1 MKRTLFSLY
10 FTLIAIL
17 SFATDGFTVAD
28 VFTDHMVL
36 QRNALVKIWGEAK
49 SGSMVEVKFAGQQRK
64 IKATKGKWQVTLKTG
79 EAGGPYKLEVIN
91 GNNKVSFQDVLLGDV
106 WLAGGQSNMEFA
118 LRRVKDARTEISLAD
133 YPQIRYYK
141 VPRKFYPEQEVSKA
155 SWNVCSPQTASEFS
169 AIAYYFARNIHKELN
184 IPIGIIQTPVGGTTV
199 EAWTSRTLLMS
210 DNDFRPIVQHYDS
223 IVNSYGPD
231 GYEKLYNRYVASLTE
246 YQHLSAEQKKYI
258 AKPVE
263 PMGRKNFHRPIG
275 LSETMLST
283 VIPYTLKG
291 FLFYQGESNTA
302 RGAQYRKLFPA
313 MINEWRTSW
322 GQEDIPFLFIQLPR
336 FETKTRYW
344 YELREAQYLTSL
356 HVKNTAMVVAFDQ
369 GNPKDIHPIV
379 KDTVGWRLSQLALG
393 KVYGKKVVCQGPE
406 FKKMTKTDDG
416 SLLLY
421 FNNAGTG
428 LVAKDN
434 ASKLS
439 GFTIAGRDGKF
450 YPAEAVI
457 VGKNEVKVKNSQV
470 TAPVDVRYLW
480 VNSTDMNLFNKEGF
494 PAIPFR
500 TDKYPLVTEGVNVN
514 PEPKIPKLDLFLF
527 IGQSNMAGRGYITD
541 NYKDNIKN
549 TYLLTPNGDMEPA
562 RNPLNKYSTIRKRL
576 DLQGVGPAYSFAKA
590 MTDKT
595 GRPLGVVVNA
605 RGGSSINSW
614 MKGAKDNY
622 YDEALSRIRQAMK
635 FGTLKAIIWHQ
646 GESDS
651 NDPTTYMLK
660 LQELIANLRKD
671 LNDTKLPFIV
681 GELAEWRM
689 NGTSE
694 AFNRMLR
701 TVPKHIPYSYCVSSK
716 ELVPLI
722 NESDPHFSADSQIIL
737 GRRYA
742 EAAYNACYSG
752 NKYIP

>member
-1 MKRTLFSLY
+1 MKRTLFFLY
-10 FTLIAIL
+10 LSLIAVL
-17 SFATDGFTVAD
+17 SFATDVFTVAD

-49 SGSMVEVKFAGQQRK
+49 SGSLVEVRFAGQLRK

-91 GNNKVSFQDVLLGDV
+91 GNNKVSFQDVLIGDV

-141 VPRKFYPEQEVSKA
+141 VPRKFYPEQEISKA

-184 IPIGIIQTPVGGTTV
+184 VPIGIIQTPVGGTTA
-199 EAWTSRTLLMS
+199 EAWTSRALLMS
-210 DNDFRPIVQHYDS
+210 DKDFRPIVQHYDS

-322 GQEDIPFLFIQLPR
+322 GQGDIPFLFIQLPR

-344 YELREAQYLTSL
+344 YELREAQYLTSV

-369 GNPKDIHPIV
+369 GNSKDIHPIV

-393 KVYGKKVVCQGPE
+393 KVYGKEVVCQGPE

-421 FNNAGTG
+421 FDNAGTG

-457 VGKNEVKVKNSQV
+457 VGKNQVKVKNSQV

-494 PAIPFR
+494 PATSFR

-514 PEPKIPKLDLFLF
+514 PEPKIPELDLFLF

-595 GRPLGVVVNA
+595 GRPLGLVVNA

-689 NGTSE
+689 SGTSE
-694 AFNRMLR
+694 AFNKMLR

-722 NESDPHFSADSQIIL
+722 NESDPHFSADGQIIL

-752 NKYIP
+752 K

>member
-1 MKRTLFSLY
+1 MKRTLFFLY
-10 FTLIAIL
+10 LSLIAVL

-49 SGSMVEVKFAGQQRK
+49 SGSLVEVRFAGQLRK
-64 IKATKGKWQVTLKTG
+64 IKAAKGKWQVTLKTG

-91 GNNKVSFQDVLLGDV
+91 GNNKVSFQDVLIGDV

-184 IPIGIIQTPVGGTTV
+184 IPIGIIQTPVGGTTA
-199 EAWTSRTLLMS
+199 EAWTSRALLMS
-210 DNDFRPIVQHYDS
+210 DKDFRPIVQHYDS

-322 GQEDIPFLFIQLPR
+322 GQGDIPFLFIQLPR

-344 YELREAQYLTSL
+344 YELREAQYLTSV

-393 KVYGKKVVCQGPE
+393 KVYGKEVVCQGPE

-421 FNNAGTG
+421 FDNAGTG

-457 VGKNEVKVKNSQV
+457 VGKNQVKVKNSQV

-494 PAIPFR
+494 PATSFR

-514 PEPKIPKLDLFLF
+514 PEPKIPELDLFLF

-595 GRPLGVVVNA
+595 GRPLGLVVNA

-651 NDPTTYMLK
+651 NDPSTYMLK

-689 NGTSE
+689 SGTSE
-694 AFNRMLR
+694 AFNKMLR

-752 NKYIP
+752 K

>member
-1 MKRTLFSLY
+1 MKRTLFFLY
-10 FTLIAIL
+10 LSLIAVL

-49 SGSMVEVKFAGQQRK
+49 SGSLVEVRFAGQLWK
-64 IKATKGKWQVTLKTG
+64 IKAAKGKWQATLKTG

-91 GNNKVSFQDVLLGDV
+91 GNNKVSFQDVLIGDV

-141 VPRKFYPEQEVSKA
+141 VPRKFYPEQDVSKA

-184 IPIGIIQTPVGGTTV
+184 IPIGIIQTPVGGTTA
-199 EAWTSRTLLMS
+199 EAWTSRALLMS
-210 DNDFRPIVQHYDS
+210 DKDFRPIVQHYDS

-322 GQEDIPFLFIQLPR
+322 GQGDIPFLFIQLPR

-344 YELREAQYLTSL
+344 YELREAQYLTSV

-393 KVYGKKVVCQGPE
+393 KVYGKEVVCQGPE

-421 FNNAGTG
+421 FDNAGTG

-457 VGKNEVKVKNSQV
+457 VGKNQVKVKNSQV

-494 PAIPFR
+494 PATSFR

-514 PEPKIPKLDLFLF
+514 PEPKIPELDLFLF

-549 TYLLTPNGDMEPA
+549 TYLLTPNDYMEPA

-595 GRPLGVVVNA
+595 GRPLGLVVNA

-689 NGTSE
+689 SGTSE
-694 AFNRMLR
+694 AFNKMLR

-752 NKYIP
+752 K

>member
-1 MKRTLFSLY
+1 MKRTLFFLY
-10 FTLIAIL
+10 LSLIAVL

-49 SGSMVEVKFAGQQRK
+49 SGSLVEVRFAGQLRK
-64 IKATKGKWQVTLKTG
+64 IKAAKGKWQVTLKTG

-91 GNNKVSFQDVLLGDV
+91 GNNKVSFQDVLIGDV

-184 IPIGIIQTPVGGTTV
+184 IPIGIIQTPVGGTTA
-199 EAWTSRTLLMS
+199 EAWTSRALLMS
-210 DNDFRPIVQHYDS
+210 DKDFRPIVQHYDS

-322 GQEDIPFLFIQLPR
+322 GQGDIPFLFIQLPR

-344 YELREAQYLTSL
+344 YELREAQYLTSV

-393 KVYGKKVVCQGPE
+393 KVYGKEVVCQGPE

-421 FNNAGTG
+421 FDNAGTG

-457 VGKNEVKVKNSQV
+457 VGKNQVKVKNSQV

-494 PAIPFR
+494 PATSFR

-514 PEPKIPKLDLFLF
+514 PEPKIPELDLFLF

-595 GRPLGVVVNA
+595 GRPLGLVVNA

-651 NDPTTYMLK
+651 NDPTAYILK

-694 AFNRMLR
+694 AFNKMLR
-701 TVPKHIPYSYCVSSK
+701 TVPKHILYSYCVSSK

-752 NKYIP
+752 K

>member
-1 MKRTLFSLY
+1 MKRTLFFLY
-10 FTLIAIL
+10 LSLIAVL

-49 SGSMVEVKFAGQQRK
+49 SGSLVEVRFAGQLWK
-64 IKATKGKWQVTLKTG
+64 IKAAKGKWQVTLKTG

-91 GNNKVSFQDVLLGDV
+91 GNNKVSFQDVLIGDV

-184 IPIGIIQTPVGGTTV
+184 IPIGIIQTPVGGTTA
-199 EAWTSRTLLMS
+199 EAWTSRALLMS
-210 DNDFRPIVQHYDS
+210 DKDFRPIVQHYDS

-231 GYEKLYNRYVASLTE
+231 GYEKLYKRYVASLTE

-322 GQEDIPFLFIQLPR
+322 GQGDIPFLFIQLPR

-393 KVYGKKVVCQGPE
+393 KVYGKKLVCQGPE

-421 FNNAGTG
+421 FDNAGTG

-457 VGKNEVKVKNSQV
+457 VGKNQVKVKNSQV

-494 PAIPFR
+494 PATSFR

-514 PEPKIPKLDLFLF
+514 PEPKIPELDLFLF

-590 MTDKT
+590 ITDKT
-595 GRPLGVVVNA
+595 GRPLGLLVNA

-651 NDPTTYMLK
+651 SDPTTYMLK

-752 NKYIP
+752 K

>member
-1 MKRTLFSLY
+1 MKRTLFFLY
-10 FTLIAIL
+10 LSLIAVL
-17 SFATDGFTVAD
+17 SFATDVFTVAD

-49 SGSMVEVKFAGQQRK
+49 SGSLVEVRFAGQLWK
-64 IKATKGKWQVTLKTG
+64 IKAAKGKWQATLKTG

-91 GNNKVSFQDVLLGDV
+91 GNNKVSFQDVLIGDV

-141 VPRKFYPEQEVSKA
+141 VPRKFYPEQDVSKA

-184 IPIGIIQTPVGGTTV
+184 IPIGIIQTPVGGTTA
-199 EAWTSRTLLMS
+199 EAWTSRALLMS
-210 DNDFRPIVQHYDS
+210 DKDFRPIVQHYDS

-322 GQEDIPFLFIQLPR
+322 GQGDIPFLFIQLPR

-344 YELREAQYLTSL
+344 YELREAQYLTSV

-421 FNNAGTG
+421 FDNAGTG

-457 VGKNEVKVKNSQV
+457 VGKNQVKVKNSQV

-494 PAIPFR
+494 PATSFR

-514 PEPKIPKLDLFLF
+514 PEPKIPDLDLFLF

-549 TYLLTPNGDMEPA
+549 TYLLTPNGYMEPA

-595 GRPLGVVVNA
+595 GRPLGLVVNA

-689 NGTSE
+689 SGTSE
-694 AFNRMLR
+694 AFNKMLR

-752 NKYIP
+752 K

>member
-1 MKRTLFSLY
+1 MKRTLFFLY
-10 FTLIAIL
+10 LSLIAVL

-49 SGSMVEVKFAGQQRK
+49 SGSLVEVRFAGQLRK
-64 IKATKGKWQVTLKTG
+64 IKAAKGKWQVTLKTG

-91 GNNKVSFQDVLLGDV
+91 GNNKVSFQDVLIGDV

-141 VPRKFYPEQEVSKA
+141 VPRKFYPEQEISKA

-184 IPIGIIQTPVGGTTV
+184 IPIGIIQTPVGGTTA
-199 EAWTSRTLLMS
+199 EAWTSRALLMS
-210 DNDFRPIVQHYDS
+210 DKNFRPIVQHYDS

-231 GYEKLYNRYVASLTE
+231 GYEKLYKRYVASLTE

-322 GQEDIPFLFIQLPR
+322 GQGDIPFLFIQLPR

-344 YELREAQYLTSL
+344 YELREAQYLTSV

-406 FKKMTKTDDG
+406 FKKMTKIDDG

-421 FNNAGTG
+421 FDNAGTG

-457 VGKNEVKVKNSQV
+457 VGKNQVKVKNSQV
-470 TAPVDVRYLW
+470 TVPVDVRYLW
-480 VNSTDMNLFNKEGF
+480 VNSTDMKLFNKEGF
-494 PAIPFR
+494 PATPFR

-595 GRPLGVVVNA
+595 GRPLGLVVNA

-671 LNDTKLPFIV
+671 LNDTKLPFII

-694 AFNRMLR
+694 AFNKMLR
-701 TVPKHIPYSYCVSSK
+701 TVPKHILYSYCVSSK

-752 NKYIP
+752 K

>member
-1 MKRTLFSLY
+1 MKRTLFFLY
-10 FTLIAIL
+10 LSLIAVL

-49 SGSMVEVKFAGQQRK
+49 SGSLVEVRFAGQLRK
-64 IKATKGKWQVTLKTG
+64 IKAAKGKWQATLKTG

-91 GNNKVSFQDVLLGDV
+91 GNNKVSFQDVLIGDV

-141 VPRKFYPEQEVSKA
+141 VPRKFYPEQDVSKA

-184 IPIGIIQTPVGGTTV
+184 IPIGIIQTPVGGTTA
-199 EAWTSRTLLMS
+199 EAWTSRALLMS
-210 DNDFRPIVQHYDS
+210 DKDFRPIVQHYDS

-231 GYEKLYNRYVASLTE
+231 GYEKLYKRYVASLTE

-322 GQEDIPFLFIQLPR
+322 GQGDIPFLFIQLPR

-393 KVYGKKVVCQGPE
+393 KVYGKKLVCQGPE

-421 FNNAGTG
+421 FDNAGTG

-457 VGKNEVKVKNSQV
+457 VGKNQVKVKNSQV

-494 PAIPFR
+494 PATSFR

-514 PEPKIPKLDLFLF
+514 PEPKIPDLDLFLF

-595 GRPLGVVVNA
+595 GRPLGLVVNA

-651 NDPTTYMLK
+651 NDPSTYMLK

-752 NKYIP
+752 K

>member
-1 MKRTLFSLY
+1 MKRTLFFLY
-10 FTLIAIL
+10 LSLIAVL

-49 SGSMVEVKFAGQQRK
+49 SGSLVEVRFAGQLRK
-64 IKATKGKWQVTLKTG
+64 IKAAKGKWQVTLKTG

-91 GNNKVSFQDVLLGDV
+91 GNNKVSFQDVLIGDV

-184 IPIGIIQTPVGGTTV
+184 IPIGIIQTPVGGTTA
-199 EAWTSRTLLMS
+199 EAWTSRALLMS
-210 DNDFRPIVQHYDS
+210 DKDFRPIVQHYDS

-231 GYEKLYNRYVASLTE
+231 GYEKLYKRYVASLTE

-322 GQEDIPFLFIQLPR
+322 GQGDIPFLFIQLPR

-344 YELREAQYLTSL
+344 YELREAQYLTSV

-393 KVYGKKVVCQGPE
+393 KVYGKEVVCQGPE

-421 FNNAGTG
+421 FDNAGTG

-457 VGKNEVKVKNSQV
+457 VGKNQVKVKNSQV

-494 PAIPFR
+494 PATSFR

-514 PEPKIPKLDLFLF
+514 PEPKIPELDLFLF

-549 TYLLTPNGDMEPA
+549 TYLLTPNGYMEPA

-595 GRPLGVVVNA
+595 GRPLGLVVNA

-689 NGTSE
+689 SGTSE
-694 AFNRMLR
+694 AFNKMLR

-722 NESDPHFSADSQIIL
+722 NENDPHFSADSQIIL

-752 NKYIP
+752 K

>member
-49 SGSMVEVKFAGQQRK
+49 SGSLVEVRFAGQLWK
-64 IKATKGKWQVTLKTG
+64 IKAAKGKWQVTLKTG

-184 IPIGIIQTPVGGTTV
+184 IPIGIIQTPVGGTTA
-199 EAWTSRTLLMS
+199 EAWTSRALLMS
-210 DNDFRPIVQHYDS
+210 DKDFRPIVQHYDS

-246 YQHLSAEQKKYI
+246 YQHLSAEQEKYI

-322 GQEDIPFLFIQLPR
+322 GQGDIPFLFIQLPR

-421 FNNAGTG
+421 FDNAGTG

-457 VGKNEVKVKNSQV
+457 VGKKQVKVKNSQV
-470 TAPVDVRYLW
+470 TVPVDVRYLW

-494 PAIPFR
+494 PATPFR

-590 MTDKT
+590 ITDKT
-595 GRPLGVVVNA
+595 GRPLGLVVNA

-671 LNDTKLPFIV
+671 LNDTKLPIIV

-694 AFNRMLR
+694 AFNKMLR

-752 NKYIP
+752 K

>member
-1 MKRTLFSLY
+1 MKRTLFFLY
-10 FTLIAIL
+10 LSLIAVL

-49 SGSMVEVKFAGQQRK
+49 SGSLVEVRFAGQLRK

-91 GNNKVSFQDVLLGDV
+91 GNNKVSFQDVLIGDV

-141 VPRKFYPEQEVSKA
+141 VPRKFYPEQEISKA

-184 IPIGIIQTPVGGTTV
+184 IPIGIIQTPVGGTTA
-199 EAWTSRTLLMS
+199 EAWTSRALLMS
-210 DNDFRPIVQHYDS
+210 DKDFRPIVQHYDS

-322 GQEDIPFLFIQLPR
+322 GQGDIPFLFIQLPR

-344 YELREAQYLTSL
+344 YELREAQYLTSV

-393 KVYGKKVVCQGPE
+393 KVYGKEVVCQGPE

-421 FNNAGTG
+421 FDNAGTG

-457 VGKNEVKVKNSQV
+457 VGKNQVKVKNSQV

-494 PAIPFR
+494 PATSFR

-514 PEPKIPKLDLFLF
+514 PEPKIPELDLFLF

-590 MTDKT
+590 ITDKT
-595 GRPLGVVVNA
+595 GRPLGLLVNA

-651 NDPTTYMLK
+651 SDPTTYMLK

-752 NKYIP
+752 K

>member
-1 MKRTLFSLY
+1 MKRILFSLY
-10 FTLIAIL
+10 LSLIAML
-17 SFATDGFTVAD
+17 SFATDEFTVAD

-36 QRNALVKIWGEAK
+36 QRNAVVKIWGEAP
-49 SGSMVEVKFAGQQRK
+49 SGSVIEVRFAGQSKQV
-64 IKATKGKWQVTLKTG
+64 KAIRGKWKATLKTG
-79 EAGGPYKLEVIN
+79 EAGGPYQLDVIN
-91 GNNKVSFQDVLLGDV
+91 GNNKVSFQDVLIGDV

-118 LRRVKDARTEISLAD
+118 LRRVKDAQAEISSAD

-141 VPRKFYPEQEVSKA
+141 VSRKFYPEQNVSKA

-169 AIAYYFARNIHKELN
+169 AIAYYFSKNIHKELN

-199 EAWTSRTLLMS
+199 EAWTSRNMLMS
-210 DNDFRPIVQHYDS
+210 DKDFRPIVQHYDS
-223 IVNSYGPD
+223 IVDSYGTD
-231 GYEKLYNRYVASLTE
+231 GYEKLYNNYVSSLAE
-246 YQHLSAEQKKYI
+246 YQQLSAEQKKYI
-258 AKPVE
+258 DKPVE

-313 MINEWRTSW
+313 MIKEWRTAW
-322 GQEDIPFLFIQLPR
+322 GQGDIPFLFIQLPK

-356 HVKNTAMVVAFDQ
+356 HVKNTAMAVAFDQ
-369 GNPKDIHPIV
+369 GNPKDIHPTV

-393 KVYGKKVVCQGPE
+393 KVYGKKIICQGPE
-406 FKKMTKTDDG
+406 FKKMTPNADG

-421 FNNAGTG
+421 FSNAGTG

-434 ASKLS
+434 ASTLL
-439 GFTIAGRDGKF
+439 GFTIAGKDGKF
-450 YPAEAVI
+450 YPAKAVI
-457 VGKNEVKVKNSQV
+457 VGKNQVKVKSNQV
-470 TAPVDVRYLW
+470 VNPINVRYLW
-480 VNSTDMNLFNKEGF
+480 VNSADMNLFNKEGF
-494 PAIPFR
+494 PALPFR
-500 TDKYPLVTEGVNVN
+500 TDKYRLITEGVYVN
-514 PEPKIPKLDLFLF
+514 PEPTIPKLDLFLF

-541 NYKDNIKN
+541 NYKGYIKN
-549 TYLLTPNGDMEPA
+549 VYLLTPTGGMEPA

-590 MTDKT
+590 ITEKT
-595 GRPLGVVVNA
+595 GHPLGLVVNA

-622 YDEALSRIRQAMK
+622 YDEALTRIRQAMK
-635 FGTLKAIIWHQ
+635 YGTLKAIIWHQ

-651 NDPTTYMLK
+651 KNPEAYMLK
-660 LQELIANLRKD
+660 LQELITNLRKD
-671 LNDTKLPFIV
+671 LNDDKLPFLV
-681 GELAEWRM
+681 GELAEWRK

-694 AFNRMLR
+694 KFNEMLR
-701 TVPKHIPYSYCVSSK
+701 TVPQRIPYSYCVSSK

-722 NESDPHFSADSQIIL
+722 NENDPHFSADSQIIL

-742 EAAYNACYSG
+742 DAVYKACYSE
-752 NKYIP
+752 K

>member
-1 MKRTLFSLY
+1 MKRTLFFLY
-10 FTLIAIL
+10 LSLIAVL

-49 SGSMVEVKFAGQQRK
+49 SGSLVEVRFAGQLRK
-64 IKATKGKWQVTLKTG
+64 IKAAKGKWQVTLKTG
-79 EAGGPYKLEVIN
+79 EAGGPYRLEVIN
-91 GNNKVSFQDVLLGDV
+91 GNNKVSFQDVLIGDV

-141 VPRKFYPEQEVSKA
+141 VPRKFYPEQEISKA

-184 IPIGIIQTPVGGTTV
+184 IPIGIIQTPVGGTTA
-199 EAWTSRTLLMS
+199 EAWTSRALLMS
-210 DNDFRPIVQHYDS
+210 DKDFRPIVQHYDS

-322 GQEDIPFLFIQLPR
+322 GQGDIPFLFIQLPR

-344 YELREAQYLTSL
+344 YELREAQYLTSV

-393 KVYGKKVVCQGPE
+393 KVYGKEVVCQGPE

-421 FNNAGTG
+421 FDNAGTG

-457 VGKNEVKVKNSQV
+457 VGKNQVKVKNSQV

-494 PAIPFR
+494 PATSFR

-514 PEPKIPKLDLFLF
+514 PEPKIPELDLFLF

-595 GRPLGVVVNA
+595 GRPLGLVVNA

-689 NGTSE
+689 SGTSE
-694 AFNRMLR
+694 AFNKMLR

-752 NKYIP
+752 K

>member
-1 MKRTLFSLY
+1 MKRTLFFLY
-10 FTLIAIL
+10 LSLIAVL
-17 SFATDGFTVAD
+17 SFATDVFTVAD

-49 SGSMVEVKFAGQQRK
+49 SGSLVEVRFAGQLWK
-64 IKATKGKWQVTLKTG
+64 IKAAKGKWQATLKTG

-91 GNNKVSFQDVLLGDV
+91 GNNKVSFQDVLIGDV

-141 VPRKFYPEQEVSKA
+141 VPRKFYPEQDVSKA

-184 IPIGIIQTPVGGTTV
+184 IPIGIIQTPVGGTTA
-199 EAWTSRTLLMS
+199 EAWTSRALLMS
-210 DNDFRPIVQHYDS
+210 DKDFRPIVQHYDS

-322 GQEDIPFLFIQLPR
+322 GQGDIPFLFIQLPR

-344 YELREAQYLTSL
+344 YELREAQYLTSV

-393 KVYGKKVVCQGPE
+393 KVYGKEVVCQGPE

-421 FNNAGTG
+421 FDNAGTG

-457 VGKNEVKVKNSQV
+457 VGKNQVKVKNSQV

-494 PAIPFR
+494 PATSFR

-514 PEPKIPKLDLFLF
+514 PEPKIPELDLFLF

-595 GRPLGVVVNA
+595 GRPLGLVVNA

-689 NGTSE
+689 SGTSE
-694 AFNRMLR
+694 AFNKMLR

-752 NKYIP
+752 K

>member
-1 MKRTLFSLY
+1 MKRTLFFLY
-10 FTLIAIL
+10 LSLIAVL

-49 SGSMVEVKFAGQQRK
+49 SGSLVEVRFAGQLRK
-64 IKATKGKWQVTLKTG
+64 IKAAKGKWQVTLKTG

-91 GNNKVSFQDVLLGDV
+91 GNNKVSFQDVLIGDV

-184 IPIGIIQTPVGGTTV
+184 IPIGIIQTPVGGTTA
-199 EAWTSRTLLMS
+199 EAWTSRALLMS
-210 DNDFRPIVQHYDS
+210 DKDFRPIVQHYDS

-322 GQEDIPFLFIQLPR
+322 GQGDIPFLFIQLPR

-393 KVYGKKVVCQGPE
+393 KVYGKEVVCQGPE

-421 FNNAGTG
+421 FDNAGTG

-457 VGKNEVKVKNSQV
+457 VGKNQVKVKNSQV

-494 PAIPFR
+494 PATSFR

-514 PEPKIPKLDLFLF
+514 PEPKIPELDLFLF

-595 GRPLGVVVNA
+595 GRPLGLVVNA

-651 NDPTTYMLK
+651 NDPSTYMLK

-689 NGTSE
+689 SGTSE
-694 AFNRMLR
+694 AFNKMLR

-752 NKYIP
+752 K